1 MIIPIGRFGLGN
13 SLWLA
18 TARREAFMGPFKNVA
33 EKKIAL
39 HAVSL
44 IIAGYLPSI
53 CGKRVGGSA
62 HSLKTWEKI
71 MAAVEATNVP
81 NK

>member
-1 MIIPIGRFGLGN
+1 M
-13 SLWLA
+13 WLA

-33 EKKIAL
+33 EKKLAL
-39 HAVSL
+39 RAVSL
-44 IIAGYLPSI
+44 IITGYLPSI
-53 CGKRVGGSA
+53 RGANVGGGA
-62 HSLKTWEKI
+62 HSLKIWGKI